1 VLYDIL
7 GKYIV
12 LYDVLG
18 KCIVLYD
25 VLGKCIVLY
34 DILGKWQAV
43 TACVTMKALEQ
54 KQHHIYEV
62 KMYIHNM
69 NLIVNIA
76 RPS

>member
-54 KQHHIYEV
+54 KTASY
-62 KMYIHNM
+62 
-69 NLIVNIA
+69 L
-76 RPS
+76 